1 MHFCENRERNFE
13 CLWENK
19 IRRLSSNKVSI
30 VHPIVGH
37 CIVDRRY
44 AAEKRNVV
52 FPSSVT
58 GSVDG
63 VECVD
68 IVGSV

>member
-19 IRRLSSNKVSI
+19 IHRVSSNKVSI
-30 VHPIVGH
+30 AHPSVWH

-44 AAEKRNVV
+44 AAEKRNAI

-58 GSVDG
+58 DSVNS

-68 IVGSV
+68 IVGNV